1 MKIKS
6 THPLAKHGLVVGQ
19 QFIHN
24 GLTYEVTAEDFGV
37 YEIERSSQLIAWR
50 GKTVY

>member
-1 MKIKS
+1 MKI
-6 THPLAKHGLVVGQ
+6 TYNHPLAKHGLVVGQ

-37 YEIERSSQLIAWR
+37 YEIERKSYLTIWR